1 MKVQAVLKEM
11 GEQTANF
18 LGLNNG
24 LVLVGASGYS
34 GWLIEMKNTNLN
46 SQRFDGNGLR
56 GRKKIQLK
64 YWTQTK
70 Q

>member
-34 GWLIEMKNTNLN
+34 G
-46 SQRFDGNGLR
+46 
-56 GRKKIQLK
+56 
-64 YWTQTK
+64 
-70 Q
+70 